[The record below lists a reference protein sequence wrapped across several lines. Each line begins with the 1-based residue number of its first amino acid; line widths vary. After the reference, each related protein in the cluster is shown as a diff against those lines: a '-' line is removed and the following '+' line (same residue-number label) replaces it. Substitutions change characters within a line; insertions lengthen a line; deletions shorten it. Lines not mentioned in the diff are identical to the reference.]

1 MKNYLVCVITLFA
14 LLVGCA
20 PKTWHKD
27 GASQGDYKR
36 DKLACEKEANRAG
49 YGHNVFNICMNS
61 KAIAL
66 RESKPFNNKCNF
78 RNGKA

>member
-20 PKTWHKD
+20 SKTWHKD

-49 YGHNVFNICMNS
+49 YGYDVFNICMNS
-61 KAIAL
+61 KGYSFKKKQAVQQ
-66 RESKPFNNKCNF
+66 
-78 RNGKA
+78 